1 MQQRL
6 GPRQDDLVRGALGD
20 KDGHAR
26 GEGRRCLVSNKIRPA
41 RRIDRVHG
49 EERLAELGARKSFE
63 SGQLDALLSQALGI
77 VVADR
82 GEDAGDG

>member
-26 GEGRRCLVSNKIRPA
+26 GEGRRCLISHNRGPA
-41 RRIDRVHG
+41 WSVDGVDG
-49 EERLAELGARKSFE
+49 KERLAELSAGNAFE
-63 SGQLDALLSQALGI
+63 SGQLDAFLSQALGI
-77 VVADR
+77 VVAS
-82 GEDAGDG
+82 GCEDAGDG